1 MKIFRNFI
9 NTISANFTQANVFN
23 LLTLFLFVVIFTVIL
38 SSKYFLFQSIVNPD
52 NTSKKDV
59 ISPKTITV
67 VDTIRTEQRKK
78 EAYQRIEPIL
88 VSAEDAYIQ
97 NNFENLIFSIKHI
110 RNKDISNDVKREEL
124 STVLDISD
132 SLRKN
137 FVINYFIN
145 ADDSRFELMHSK
157 ARKTL
162 DNVLKEGV
170 SEKDFERNNVNVFV
184 IKHSDPNVTK
194 NQIKVITGLLEQ
206 VIVPNMVIDEMATEL
221 ARKNAVE
228 SVTPSVV
235 TFNKGALIVSKGEKL
250 TTLKRD
256 ALNKAG
262 FKVMDFNWFGILSIF
277 IFVSLGAIL
286 VLTYLNYFEKPFLT
300 RSYLSIIATLSILVA
315 VCEALMP
322 DDWSV
327 FLLPLPAFTFILAIF
342 SKPRIAFMITT
353 MLISVICVSMLV
365 PSDAMSVLFLTA
377 LVSSILIAKIRYSRR
392 FDLVLTGIQLAAVVA
407 VLIVSMYL
415 LQTCISD
422 IDFKFIKLDILSGVA
437 CAILSGIFTLGIIPM
452 IESTSKIITQYGL
465 AELADHNQ
473 PLLKKLQF
481 EAPGTY
487 THSLLVSTLSETA
500 AEAIGANPVLAR
512 VGAFYHDIGKLKRPL
527 FFIENQTYTGMD
539 NPHATLNP
547 RLSKMVITAH
557 TKDGVDM
564 AKEYGIPPVIQDF
577 IQQHHGDSI
586 ASYFYAQALKEE
598 GEENVKEDQFR
609 YAGPKPSTKEIAILM
624 LADAVE
630 SASRTLK
637 DTDQEELDAL
647 IDKIIKDRL
656 NDGQLSD
663 SALTLKDLKII
674 AQVFSKII
682 RASRHQ
688 RIKYHENI
696 IEELN
701 NRIKQKK
708 EQTTT

>member
-1 MKIFRNFI
+1 MKIFRNII
-9 NTISANFTQANVFN
+9 NNISASFTQANVSN
-23 LLTLFLFVVIFTVIL
+23 LLIFLLFIVIFTALL

-52 NTSKKDV
+52 NTCKKDV

-88 VSAEDAYIQ
+88 ITAEDAYIQ
-97 NNFENLIFSIKHI
+97 NNFENLISSIKNI
-110 RNKDISNDVKREEL
+110 RAKDTTKQLKREEL
-124 STVLDISD
+124 STLFDISD
-132 SLRKN
+132 TNKKN
-137 FVINYFIN
+137 FEINYFIT
-145 ADDSRFELMHSK
+145 ADDARFEMIHNK

-162 DNVLKEGV
+162 DNILKEGV
-170 SEKDFERNNVNVFV
+170 SEKDFSSNNINTYV
-184 IKHSDPNVTK
+184 IKHSDPNITK
-194 NQIKVITGLLEQ
+194 NQIKIITGLLEQ

-228 SVTPSVV
+228 SISPSNV
-235 TFNKGALIVSKGEKL
+235 TFNKGTLIVSKGEKL

-262 FKVMDFNWFGILSIF
+262 FKVMDINWFGIASIF
-277 IFVSLGAIL
+277 IFVSLGSIL
-286 VLTYLNYFEKPFLT
+286 VLAYLHYFEKPFLT
-300 RSYLSIIATLSILVA
+300 RSYLSIIATLSILIA
-315 VCEALMP
+315 VCAVLLP
-322 DDWSV
+322 DEWSV
-327 FLLPLPAFTFILAIF
+327 FLTPFPVFTFILAIF
-342 SKPRIAFMITT
+342 TKPRISFMITT
-353 MLISVICVSMLV
+353 MLISVICVAMLV
-365 PSDAMSVLFLTA
+365 PSDAMSVLILTG

-392 FDLVLTGIQLAAVVA
+392 FDLILIGIQLSIIFAA
-407 VLIVSMYL
+407 LILSMYL

-422 IDFKFIKLDILSGVA
+422 IDLKFTQLDILSGLANAVF
-437 CAILSGIFTLGIIPM
+437 SGIFALGIIPM
-452 IESTSKIITQYGL
+452 IESSSKIITQYGL

-487 THSLLVSTLSETA
+487 THSLMVSTLTETA
-500 AEAIGANPVLAR
+500 AEAIGANQVLAR

-539 NPHATLNP
+539 NPHSTLNP
-547 RLSKMVITAH
+547 MLSKMVITAH
-557 TKDGVDM
+557 TKDGVEM

-586 ASYFYAQALKEE
+586 ASYFYAQALQESGADNIKEE
-598 GEENVKEDQFR
+598 QFR
-609 YAGPKPSTKEIAILM
+609 YAGPKPTTKEIAILM

-637 DTDQEELDAL
+637 DTTQEELEAL

-701 NRIKQKK
+701 NRMKNKN
-708 EQTTT
+708 EQNSN